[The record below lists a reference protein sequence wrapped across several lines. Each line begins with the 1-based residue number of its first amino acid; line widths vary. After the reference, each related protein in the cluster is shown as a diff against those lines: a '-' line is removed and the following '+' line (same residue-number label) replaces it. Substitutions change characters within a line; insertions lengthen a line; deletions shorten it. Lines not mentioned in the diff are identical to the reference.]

1 MQEDFLWY
9 IWKFK
14 LFNAPDLFTTSG
26 EKIQIIKTGEH
37 NTDAGP
43 DFINARIKIGST
55 EWAGNIEIHSAAS
68 DWTKHNHTNN
78 KTYDNI
84 ILHVVHE
91 NDKQV
96 IRKNGEE
103 IPTLELKE
111 KIKGNVYEKYRELQ
125 FSKDWISCENQI
137 SSVSKFTLNNWL
149 DRLMIERL
157 ERKSATILE
166 SLKQNKN
173 NWEECFYQMLARSFG
188 QKINS
193 DPFELLA
200 RSLPYSYLAKHK
212 NSLLQIEA
220 MLFGVAGMLEPVT
233 GPRQDDYYKELQKEF
248 SFLSKKF
255 KLEPLNISIWKF
267 LRLHPVNFPTIR
279 IAQFA
284 NLILKTAHLFSKVL
298 EAGSIKT
305 LEALLQT
312 EASTYWNSRYR
323 FGVHSPHKKKKI
335 SKDFITNIIINTIV
349 PFLFIYGKDKNNEE
363 YCKKAILFL
372 EQLQSEKNSLLS
384 KWENLGIKAKN
395 AYESQAL
402 LQLKN
407 EYCSKKRCLECNIG
421 CALLSNN

>member
-1 MQEDFLWY
+1 MQEDFLWH

-14 LFNAPDLFTTSG
+14 LFNTPDLFTTSG
-26 EKIQIIKTGEH
+26 EKIQIIQTGEH

-111 KIKGNVYEKYRELQ
+111 KIKRNVYEKYRELQ

-323 FGVHSPHKKKKI
+323 FGVLSPHKKKNI
-335 SKDFITNIIINTIV
+335 GKDFITNVIINTIA
-349 PFLFIYGKDKNNEE
+349 PFLFIYGKEKGNEE
-363 YCKKAILFL
+363 YCKKAIVFL
-372 EQLQSEKNSLLS
+372 EQLQSEKNSILS
-384 KWENLGIKAKN
+384 KWENIGIKAKN

-421 CALLSNN
+421 CTLLSTN